1 MCARSYRTRI
11 RSMHITYGEQGVVD
25 TTDIKHYIHSRGYA
39 PIVISYLYL
48 NKEKKKSKKKRKWG
62 DCSCVKKAC
71 QVH

>member
-1 MCARSYRTRI
+1 MCSFLQN
-11 RSMHITYGEQGVVD
+11 SQGVVD
-25 TTDIKHYIHSRGYA
+25 TTDIKHFTYSRGYA